1 MTKCRNFRFG
11 SEVSTRK
18 FRLARLWKSLAKKF
32 PTRLKKAISRR
43 DWYRHQKF
51 KKRRGLVKSPRPM
64 DSSFSQAIFQLS
76 GMKYLPSIYHTTSNY
91 QDEATKISAKRL
103 DCLTKGHPLSMDP
116 GPQTQLRT
124 QNAKR
129 VFHRRGP
136 PRGPPR
142 TQLRRKFQGTKSF

>member
-1 MTKCRNFRFG
+1 MTHG
-11 SEVSTRK
+11 PLMS
-18 FRLARLWKSLAKKF
+18 SLYF
-32 PTRLKKAISRR
+32 
-43 DWYRHQKF
+43 
-51 KKRRGLVKSPRPM
+51 
-64 DSSFSQAIFQLS
+64 
-76 GMKYLPSIYHTTSNY
+76 
-91 QDEATKISAKRL
+91 
-103 DCLTKGHPLSMDP
+103 LTNSGHPLSMDP